1 MINVRRNIFETNSS
15 SNHNLT
21 IIKDEV
27 YDKWRNH
34 EIVIKIE
41 YEYDSDLDRGD
52 KGLFGTW
59 GNFFL
64 EQGHYEIVDI
74 KNQKEE
80 NIKILDSYS
89 NNPQVSDKLKDAINC
104 YRKTGKITSPLF
116 IEYLYLTPEEYEES
130 LYHDDCQSPFFYRSE
145 GVVVI
150 GHYSRS

>member
-27 YDKWRNH
+27 YDRWKNH
-34 EIVIKIE
+34 EIAIKID
-41 YEYDSDLDRGD
+41 YHYDSDLDRGD
-52 KGLFGTW
+52 NGLFATW

-64 EQGHYEIVDI
+64 EQGHYDIVDI
-74 KNQKEE
+74 REQKLE
-80 NIKILDSYS
+80 NIKILDSYCS
-89 NNPQVSDKLKDAINC
+89 NPQVSSKLKDAINC
-104 YRKTGKITSPLF
+104 YKKTGKITSPLF
-116 IEYLYLTPEEYEES
+116 IEDLYLTPEEYEES
-130 LYHDDCQSPFFYRSE
+130 LQHDDCQSPFFYRSE

>member
-34 EIVIKIE
+34 EIAIKIE

-52 KGLFGTW
+52 GLFGTW

-80 NIKILDSYS
+80 NIKILDPYC

-104 YRKTGKITSPLF
+104 YRKTGKITPPLF
-116 IEYLYLTPEEYEES
+116 IEDLYLTPEEYKES
-130 LYHDDCQSPFFYRSE
+130 LYHDDCLSPFFYRSE